1 MSTAD
6 TSANTAADT
15 TADTPGDTA
24 VDTAA
29 RKASAPMPTAQQVQ
43 AEIDAL
49 RATMTGLE
57 EQAGVLIRERP
68 VAAVLAAVGVGYLLA
83 RLASRVPR

>member
-1 MSTAD
+1 MNSTD
-6 TSANTAADT
+6 TAADAASGT
-15 TADTPGDTA
+15 TA
-24 VDTAA
+24 VSAA
-29 RKASAPMPTAQQVQ
+29 QEPPRTLPSAKQVQ
-43 AEIDAL
+43 TEIDAL

-57 EQAGVLIRERP
+57 EQASVMIRERP